1 MCSEQ
6 GIRRL
11 STKTV
16 PRGERL
22 DYWMGLVRDFVWPVS
37 DWSGISP
44 DFAVDLQEARL
55 GCLTTVYETMQGAP
69 HSRRTRS
76 DVENSTDTCYC
87 LFTTDAPVDWVHNGH
102 SEHLASGDV
111 VLLGQGEHD
120 SHMQISGFRSN
131 ILKLPGHWL
140 ESWLPEPKLLV
151 GRKIP
156 RHSRWGQVLSP
167 MVRQLTP
174 ELATAPP
181 LPHAV
186 LVDQVG
192 ITLALIVGEAE
203 AEATPDLVNKIQ
215 DQIRQRCFEPQLTA
229 AHVASS
235 LSVPPQILHRAL
247 AANKLTFASLLLDAR
262 TGAALQMLTSPSFA
276 QLTTV
281 EIARHA
287 GFLSASHFARAICKR
302 TGHTPLHLRRS
313 AY

>member
-1 MCSEQ
+1 
-6 GIRRL
+6 
-11 STKTV
+11 
-16 PRGERL
+16 
-22 DYWMGLVRDFVWPVS
+22 
-37 DWSGISP
+37 
-44 DFAVDLQEARL
+44 
-55 GCLTTVYETMQGAP
+55 
-69 HSRRTRS
+69 
-76 DVENSTDTCYC
+76 
-87 LFTTDAPVDWVHNGH
+87 
-102 SEHLASGDV
+102 
-111 VLLGQGEHD
+111 
-120 SHMQISGFRSN
+120 
-131 ILKLPGHWL
+131 
-140 ESWLPEPKLLV
+140 
-151 GRKIP
+151 
-156 RHSRWGQVLSP
+156 

-287 GFLSASHFARAICKR
+287 GFLSASHFARAIRKR